1 MKQTVIFADRYGK
14 VSEGDIIPGPCYCL
28 LWKCE

>member
-14 VSEGDIIPGPCYCL
+14 VSEGDIIPL
-28 LWKCE
+28 VLATAFVEV